1 MSKLK
6 QKAKEVRVMTIKK
19 STLELKLF
27 NLFFHSNQVI
37 QAESDELRRQ
47 DANKT
52 ALAAIGPRKK
62 RKIDES
68 STNNIGPTRT
78 VTISFLY
85 FVSKPNRLLIIFLPK
100 QYRYSDLK

>member
-1 MSKLK
+1 M
-6 QKAKEVRVMTIKK
+6 
-19 STLELKLF
+19 ELKPF

-85 FVSKPNRLLIIFLPK
+85 FVSKPNRLLTIFLPK